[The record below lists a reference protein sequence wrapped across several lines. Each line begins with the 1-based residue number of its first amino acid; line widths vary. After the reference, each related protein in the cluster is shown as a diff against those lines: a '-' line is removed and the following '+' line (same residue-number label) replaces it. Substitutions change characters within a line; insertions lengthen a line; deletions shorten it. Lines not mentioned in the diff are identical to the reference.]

1 MTNLVRTSK
10 KEPIELAW
18 DEFILTMVDRKYGPT
33 DAFKFAWKASK
44 PWVGL
49 TEEERENLGL
59 AYMQTGQ
66 SAHSFILSIEAGL
79 KVKND

>member
-1 MTNLVRTSK
+1 MTERISK

-18 DEFILTMVDRKYGPT
+18 DTFVESMADRKHGLT

-49 TEEERENLGL
+49 TDAEVDNIV
-59 AYMQTGQ
+59 AYPWGETKNWIK
-66 SAHSFILSIEAGL
+66 AIEAAL
-79 KVKND
+79 KEKNA